1 MANSDDKPRKRKT
14 SKPKDAATPRQAP
27 DLNRL
32 IAGLVDWHL
41 TKINGDPQEEYFEI
55 LLHEDGPGGGCMAKF
70 VMGDFEESKKQLE
83 KQLEERSSG
92 IDMYAF
98 SFGGHWEGPDGIRH
112 DGAIVT
118 IETRELTPRVMGLEI
133 KRNGKGLLDVCSPP
147 LPLGPAMW
155 SLFHRAKRS

>member
-1 MANSDDKPRKRKT
+1 MTNPDETPRKRKT
-14 SKPKDAATPRQAP
+14 SKPRDAKTPPKAP

-32 IAGLVDWHL
+32 ITGLVDWHL
-41 TKINGDPQEEYFEI
+41 IKINGDPQEEHFEI
-55 LLHEDGPGGGCMAKF
+55 LLHEDGPGGGLMAKF

-83 KQLEERSSG
+83 KQLEERSAG

-118 IETRELTPRVMGLEI
+118 IETRELTPRILGLEI
-133 KRNGKGLLDVCSPP
+133 KRNAEGRLDVCSQPVN
-147 LPLGPAMW
+147 LGPASW
-155 SLFHRAKRS
+155 SLFHRAK